1 MTVTH
6 KMVSV
11 VPDGPDTGVVRP
23 SDWNEDHF
31 IVPDTIAN
39 VLSDHTLEK
48 HEEIGLISEEMA
60 IVYAVVL

>member
-1 MTVTH
+1 MTAGIIH

-23 SDWNEDHF
+23 SDWNEEHVVVGY
-31 IVPDTIAN
+31 IT
-39 VLSDHTLEK
+39 
-48 HEEIGLISEEMA
+48 EEMA